1 VFKLVVINSSIK
13 FTDQGENDM
22 IDITQA
28 VENKIRD
35 SKLNNGICNIFI
47 AGATG
52 GIIAIEFEPGL
63 IKDFPTMLERIAPKN
78 IDYAHHITWNDNNG
92 HSHVR
97 ASLIGPSLTVP
108 FIKGKLIHGTW
119 QQLVFYECDTSKRN
133 RTLYLTIIGE

>member
-1 VFKLVVINSSIK
+1 MAVFTSTIN

-22 IDITQA
+22 IDITQEVKA
-28 VENKIRD
+28 KIRD
-35 SKLNNGICNIFI
+35 SGLIKGICNIFI

-63 IKDFPTMLERIAPKN
+63 IKDFPAMLERIAPKN
-78 IDYAHHITWNDNNG
+78 IKYTHHLTWHDDNG

-108 FIKGKLIHGTW
+108 FEDGKMIHGTW
-119 QQLVFYECDTSKRN
+119 QQLVFYEFDTRKRN
-133 RTLYLTIIGE
+133 RTLYITILGE

>member
-1 VFKLVVINSSIK
+1 MVVITATIN

-22 IDITQA
+22 VDITS
-28 VENKIRD
+28 KIEAQIRN
-35 SKLNNGICNIFI
+35 SKLKKGICNIFV

-63 IKDFPTMLERIAPKN
+63 REDFPAMLERIAPKN
-78 IDYAHHITWNDNNG
+78 INYAHHMTWGDNNG

-108 FIKGKLIHGTW
+108 FKDGKLIHGTW
-119 QQLVFYECDTSKRN
+119 QQIVFYEFDTRKRN